1 MQVRAIITA
10 AGTGKR
16 MNSKK
21 PKVLHEVGGI
31 RMISRVINNVR
42 NAAISEIYVIIGE
55 SSEAVKEILP
65 EGVKAIEQ
73 QEQLGTT
80 HAVKQAAELIDIEGE
95 SLV

>member
-31 RMISRVINNVR
+31 PMISRVINNVR
-42 NAAISEIYVIIGE
+42 NAGI
-55 SSEAVKEILP
+55 
-65 EGVKAIEQ
+65 
-73 QEQLGTT
+73 
-80 HAVKQAAELIDIEGE
+80 
-95 SLV
+95 